1 MEGNVMHRCNK
12 PKNYKK
18 WKKNKQK
25 IEKSHL
31 NATHER
37 QMIASWKG
45 NYFRPTAAVFSPHK
59 HNNSC
64 FCS

>member
-1 MEGNVMHRCNK
+1 MHRCNK
-12 PKNYKK
+12 PRNYKK

-37 QMIASWKG
+37 
-45 NYFRPTAAVFSPHK
+45 
-59 HNNSC
+59 
-64 FCS
+64 